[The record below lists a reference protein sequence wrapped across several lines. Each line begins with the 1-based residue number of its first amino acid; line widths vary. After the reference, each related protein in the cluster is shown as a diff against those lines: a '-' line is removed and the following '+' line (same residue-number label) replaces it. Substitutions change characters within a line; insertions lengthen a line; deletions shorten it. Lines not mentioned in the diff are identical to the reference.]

1 MEHQLVQLHV
11 LGHLISTH
19 QSFVMIFS
27 LDIIAKEK
35 QQDRKRVKMQNSATS
50 TTNKKEADRTA
61 APSADLWEDRDVRF
75 DISLK

>member
-1 MEHQLVQLHV
+1 M
-11 LGHLISTH
+11 LGLLIRTHLDGNS
-19 QSFVMIFS
+19 SFVMIFS

-35 QQDRKRVKMQNSATS
+35 QARKKEKMQNPATS
-50 TTNKKEADRTA
+50 TTNKKDADKTA

>member
-1 MEHQLVQLHV
+1 
-11 LGHLISTH
+11 
-19 QSFVMIFS
+19 MIFS

-35 QQDRKRVKMQNSATS
+35 QARKNERMQNSATS
-50 TTNKKEADRTA
+50 TANKKEAEKTA

>member
-1 MEHQLVQLHV
+1 
-11 LGHLISTH
+11 
-19 QSFVMIFS
+19 MIFS

-35 QQDRKRVKMQNSATS
+35 QARKKEKMQNSATS
-50 TTNKKEADRTA
+50 TTNKKEADKTA